1 MPAVCGIIPH
11 MSDTQK
17 TRAFYISAA
26 ALALLFVRFALWCIS
41 SGCSV
46 LSMAYA
52 GVIAALLGLALI
64 RLIPAALCFDYLREP
79 QPLPP
84 SRETSE
90 ARLHPYSALLLR
102 ALLLRLA
109 LCFAAYCFDLMQNG
123 YSGGLVSTLGLL
135 LSGQPLPPVPAAL
148 LSALLSAAS
157 AIAAYEL
164 LSLDTDRCS
173 ALLGATLLCAL
184 PESSLLLCSLPAG
197 LLLACLLLSANF
209 LRRKKYPLGG
219 LLALGAVGSAIWYS
233 GGLSG
238 LASGYSSFLS
248 VAASNMERLLPCFRT
263 AGGWLAPLVSDIAC
277 PAISL
282 LVLVLASDKLR
293 PTYSALG
300 LLLFI
305 LLPGFPSFPVAFG
318 LCLLIKGRQQRL
330 LLLLLSLS
338 ALLINIWLLL

>member
-11 MSDTQK
+11 MSDSLK

-26 ALALLFVRFALWCIS
+26 ALALLFVRFALWCLR

-52 GVIAALLGLALI
+52 GVVAALLGLAIIKL
-64 RLIPAALCFDYLREP
+64 LPAALRFDYSRAS

-90 ARLHPYSALLLR
+90 ARLHPWPALLLR

-109 LCFAAYCFDLMQNG
+109 LCFAAYCFDLMHNG
-123 YSGGLVSTLGLL
+123 YSGGLTGTLSRLMGSLP
-135 LSGQPLPPVPAAL
+135 LSAGPAAL
-148 LSALLSAAS
+148 LSALLCAAS

-164 LSLDTDRCS
+164 FSLDTDRCS
-173 ALLGATLLCAL
+173 ALLGATLLCVL
-184 PESSLLLCSLPAG
+184 PEDSLLLCSLPAG
-197 LLLACLLLSANF
+197 LLLLCLLLSANLF
-209 LRRKKYPLGG
+209 RRRKYAPGG
-219 LLALGAVGSAIWYS
+219 LFALGAVASVLLYF

-238 LASGYSSFLS
+238 FASGYSSFLT
-248 VAASNMERLLPCFRT
+248 VAASSMEQLLPCFGS
-263 AGGWLAPLVSDIAC
+263 AGSWLAPLISDIAC

-282 LVLVLASDKLR
+282 LVLALCADRLR
-293 PTYSALG
+293 PTYAALG
-300 LLLFI
+300 LLLFL
-305 LLPGFPSFPVAFG
+305 LLPGFPSFPLACG
-318 LCLLIKGRQQRL
+318 LCLVVKGRLQRL

-338 ALLINIWLLL
+338 ALLINIWLLV